1 MEIEVFIVELL
12 EMEDDKFKKYIKET
26 RKCEYINYGKIER
39 LFEYVKKAR
48 H

>member
-1 MEIEVFIVELL
+1 MKEMEIKLFIVELL

-26 RKCEYINYGKIER
+26 KIER